1 MTVRECLERPGIIRQ
16 AIMLKLTRIET
27 LRKYAVPSSCGLDP
41 VRVKATLDPARMQAL
56 LADAAD
62 EEKEVTRLKE
72 ELSQAAFEAAILIS
86 KLPDV
91 TMIRLLELR
100 YLECLSWPETVL
112 TLDCSPSVAY
122 RLHRKALD
130 FLQPVPASRGKG
142 K

>member
-1 MTVRECLERPGIIRQ
+1 MTVRECLERPGKIRQ
-16 AIMLKLTRIET
+16 AISIRLMRIEMMQ
-27 LRKYAVPSSCGLDP
+27 KYSVRLSSGLNQ
-41 VRVKATLDPARMQAL
+41 VRVKSSPDPTRMQAL
-56 LADAAD
+56 LAEAAD
-62 EEKEVTRLKE
+62 EEKEVTRLE
-72 ELSQAAFEAAILIS
+72 AELSQASFEAAILIS

-122 RLHRKALD
+122 KLHRKALD
-130 FLQPVPASRGKG
+130 FLQPAPVSRGKG

>member
-1 MTVRECLERPGIIRQ
+1 
-16 AIMLKLTRIET
+16 
-27 LRKYAVPSSCGLDP
+27 
-41 VRVKATLDPARMQAL
+41 MQAL

-112 TLDCSPSVAY
+112 TLDCSPSVASK
-122 RLHRKALD
+122 LHRKALD
-130 FLQPVPASRGKG
+130 FLQPAPVSHGKG

>member
-91 TMIRLLELR
+91 TIRGAISPVPPLGR
-100 YLECLSWPETVL
+100 KVT
-112 TLDCSPSVAY
+112 TLALYHCAVSSMSRPSVMT
-122 RLHRKALD
+122 
-130 FLQPVPASRGKG
+130 
-142 K
+142 